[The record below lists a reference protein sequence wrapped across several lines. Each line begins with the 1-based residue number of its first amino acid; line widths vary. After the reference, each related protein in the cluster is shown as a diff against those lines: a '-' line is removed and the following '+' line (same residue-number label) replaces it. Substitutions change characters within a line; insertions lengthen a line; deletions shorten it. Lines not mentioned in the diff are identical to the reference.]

1 MPPQEARDRRGRE
14 PEGSPKGCRPVRLL
28 RPSRLVGRLLWVR
41 WVFLRCRVCRAVRAG
56 SCLQGEVGGQARDR
70 PKGTGPRATGEPR
83 DQARR
88 PRGGLWRGVAE
99 QC

>member
-1 MPPQEARDRRGRE
+1 M
-14 PEGSPKGCRPVRLL
+14 
-28 RPSRLVGRLLWVR
+28 R

-88 PRGGLWRGVAE
+88 PRGGLWRGVAPAVLTGAAHAAE
-99 QC
+99 GSR